1 MIEYVKGLPHSEC
14 MLVYNWEFKKIRI
27 LSFIIIS
34 CDVAFFLKF
43 QQNTTLSYIVLPYNK
58 SSLFKIWFFAASY
71 KINLCMVAGYKI
83 KLCSILISK
92 KTKILNVDQIR
103 FCSFSFRIL
112 ISSSKRF
119 LSIPLNS
126 QTNEF

>member
-1 MIEYVKGLPHSEC
+1 MYSNIKVEVWRDNFIVVTMIDYVKGLPHSEC

-58 SSLFKIWFFAASY
+58 KFFVQ
-71 KINLCMVAGYKI
+71 NLVLRS
-83 KLCSILISK
+83 KLQNK
-92 KTKILNVDQIR
+92 
-103 FCSFSFRIL
+103 
-112 ISSSKRF
+112 
-119 LSIPLNS
+119 PLHGS
-126 QTNEF
+126 RL